1 MVIKSVVA
9 VVVVEGMGEKEKGE
23 RRKSTRCKKEKEKNR
38 GVWLVFCQLWTRFAL
53 PFRPSTL
60 PLFIGGGRG

>member
-1 MVIKSVVA
+1 
-9 VVVVEGMGEKEKGE
+9 
-23 RRKSTRCKKEKEKNR
+23 
-38 GVWLVFCQLWTRFAL
+38 VWLVFCQLWTRFAL